1 MFWWCHFCLIRFFF
15 KFEGSKADYK
25 SSAGCVVP
33 DPIRFHA
40 RHWSL
45 RHCFFLYVTSI
56 RSPSI
61 FLELLFCFLVVAF
74 WIPKILN
81 WIFEKK
87 RNNEKGSSWVRCCV
101 DLVWL
106 VIQRLNL
113 KLIFV
118 LEEKLGINYHEFM
131 LFWIEISVW
140 VLIKFT
146 LCNEVGHWKNFVGI
160 VVRLIT

>member
-1 MFWWCHFCLIRFFF
+1 MRGTRPYPFSCSPLVSSSLLLSLCNLYQISLHFSWIIILFF
-15 KFEGSKADYK
+15 G
-25 SSAGCVVP
+25 G
-33 DPIRFHA
+33 
-40 RHWSL
+40 
-45 RHCFFLYVTSI
+45 
-56 RSPSI
+56 
-61 FLELLFCFLVVAF
+61 CFLNSQNSQ
-74 WIPKILN
+74 LN
-81 WIFEKK
+81 IWKKK